1 MKKVLFVALL
11 LVAVSAVAFQ
21 GRQDP
26 DAVPTASEV
35 FRRVMSPFCPGV
47 TLYECTSSQ
56 AAELRSEIGPR
67 IAGGAT
73 NAEIDRWLTDNYG
86 EAVLARPRSPW
97 VWAPPAAGVLIA
109 LALVTQ
115 RVRGKREVAEVA
127 EISESDRS
135 RLDEDLRR
143 FGGFGGV
150 AAPQSTEPRAPEA
163 ANPPKSS
170 AEGQV

>member
-1 MKKVLFVALL
+1 MKKILFVALL
-11 LVAVSAVAFQ
+11 VGAVSAVALL

-26 DAVPTASEV
+26 DAVPTVGEV
-35 FRRVMSPFCPGV
+35 SRRVMSPFCPGV

-56 AAELRSEIGPR
+56 AVELRSNIGTR
-67 IAGGAT
+67 IGRGAT
-73 NAEIDRWLTDNYG
+73 NAEIDLWLTDNYG

-97 VWAPPAAGVLIA
+97 VWAPPAAGVLVA

-115 RVRGKREVAEVA
+115 RVRGKRDATPEVA

-135 RLDEDLRR
+135 RLDDDFRR
-143 FGGFGGV
+143 F
-150 AAPQSTEPRAPEA
+150 
-163 ANPPKSS
+163 

>member
-1 MKKVLFVALL
+1 MKRLLFVAI
-11 LVAVSAVAFQ
+11 LVGVIAAIAVQ

-26 DAVPTASEV
+26 DAVPTVSEV
-35 FRRVMSPFCPGV
+35 SKRVMSPFCPGV

-67 IAGGAT
+67 VAGGAT

-115 RVRGKREVAEVA
+115 RVRGRRDAAPLVA
-127 EISESDRS
+127 EITESDRS
-135 RLDEDLRR
+135 LLDEDLRR
-143 FGGFGGV
+143 F
-150 AAPQSTEPRAPEA
+150 
-163 ANPPKSS
+163 
-170 AEGQV
+170 AERQV